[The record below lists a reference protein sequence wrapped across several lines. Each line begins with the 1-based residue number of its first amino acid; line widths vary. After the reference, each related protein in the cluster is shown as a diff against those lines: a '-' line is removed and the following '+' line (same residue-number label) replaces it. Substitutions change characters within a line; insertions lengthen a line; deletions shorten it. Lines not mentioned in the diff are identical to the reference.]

1 MLGRLLKTL
10 TALILVLLLALPMA
24 AALSAPVEAQKG
36 PAVDRVEWFRVP
48 IPDVEPAIK
57 AGTIDL
63 YIFGR
68 IPGDMAARLAATP
81 EIKIV
86 TAPSGL
92 TDIVLNPAPV
102 QIVKLPG
109 ILSKEAAAL
118 ALGVNPILVRYV
130 KPLPAEKKTEV
141 ELCGIVDLTNKTGV
155 EEVFKAIKDDR
166 VIGFNPFCIREL
178 RFELN
183 YAFDRETILK
193 EIYRGFAT
201 IKYTFYGPDDP
212 TYTELAD
219 LMAKYVFTYDFE
231 RARRRIADIMTSAG
245 ADLIGGKWHYRGQRI
260 DIIGIIRVEDERLLL
275 GRAFALELV
284 KLGFNVIPS
293 ELAFGPAIDI
303 VYGTNPIDFK
313 WHFYTEG
320 WGKGVL
326 DRWDPGNLAQFGAD
340 IIGYLPG
347 WAEPEYWNYKHELT
361 IDGKNASDYARE
373 AYYMLVKSKEEWLDA
388 LRKGTELAI
397 LESVRI
403 WGFATHDKWPVRA
416 EVKGLTID
424 LGAGLRSPYNCRG
437 WYVEGRKDIKIGHL
451 WVWTATTVWN
461 TYRGFRDVYSV
472 DPARCTYDFVV
483 WRHPF
488 TGMPIGFRVTFA
500 VETAGPDGKLK
511 VPDDAIWWDAER
523 GTWVYAKDIGRTEAT
538 SKVVFDMSRFLGAK
552 WHSGQTITWADLL
565 GSLALYL
572 DAAYNTEK
580 AKIER
585 EYATVYKENFDTVV
599 AVRPVGNNLEVYVN
613 FWHFEPAYIADWAT
627 WATTTSLPFELVAA
641 QDYVGYVSKER
652 ALSLTRARAE
662 RLPWLSLVIKA
673 DAELIVKHFTEGR
686 IKYDDYKKFITTPDG
701 KTLMTADE
709 WASRVRVLSDWFTKT
724 GTVWIS
730 NGPYMLTYYSS
741 EEQKL
746 ILEAFRDPTYP
757 FGPIAYG
764 EATPVSI
771 AAVKAPLI
779 PVGGSTEIIV
789 DARGV
794 GDIFI
799 KYLIRDPATKAVVAS
814 GSAEKAPVGF
824 VIKLPVDVTTLLLPY
839 TVYEL
844 LVIAYSSEVILPTEI
859 IIRIQTVP
867 AELIEQIAGVG
878 KSVEELEERLRAI
891 NEDLLKRIAEV
902 RGGLSEELAKS
913 VTILTETFTKA
924 LEGLGEATASSIKAL
939 GAEMGKSLGD
949 LKTSTEDRISSVERK
964 LSTDIQTVGGT
975 AEAAQST
982 ARWALIVSIVNLI
995 ILLAIAGM
1003 LFMRRS

>member
-1 MLGRLLKTL
+1 MLGSLLRILTTL
-10 TALILVLLLALPMA
+10 SLILLLVLPIA
-24 AALSAPVEAQKG
+24 AALPAPVEAQKG

-48 IPDVEPAIK
+48 IADVEPAIK

-81 EIKIV
+81 GIKIV
-86 TAPSGL
+86 TAAAGL
-92 TDIVLNPAPV
+92 TDLGLNPAPV
-102 QIVKLPG
+102 HIIKLPG
-109 ILSKEAAAL
+109 TLTKEAAAL
-118 ALGVNPILVRYV
+118 ALGVNPLLVRYV
-130 KPLPAEKKTEV
+130 KPLPAERKTEI
-141 ELCGIVDLTNKTGV
+141 ELCGIVDPLPKGA
-155 EEVFKAIKDDR
+155 EEIFKSDKAT
-166 VIGFNPFCIREL
+166 FNPFCIREL

-183 YAFDRETILK
+183 YVFDRETILR
-193 EIYRGFAT
+193 EVYRGFAN

-219 LMAKYVFTYDFE
+219 LIAKYAFGYDFE
-231 RARRRIADIMTSAG
+231 RAKRRITDIMMAAG
-245 ADLIGGKWHYRGQRI
+245 ADLVGGKWHYKGKRI

-293 ELAFGPAIDI
+293 ELAFGPAISI
-303 VYGTNPIDFK
+303 VYGTNPIDFQ

-340 IIGYLPG
+340 ILAYLPG
-347 WAEPEYWNYKHELT
+347 WGEPEYWNYKHELT
-361 IDGKNASDYARE
+361 IDGKNASDYARK
-373 AYYMLVKSKEEWLDA
+373 AWYMEVKDKEEWLDA

-416 EVKGLTID
+416 EVKGLTVD

-437 WYVEGRKDIKIGHL
+437 WFVEGKKDIKVGHL

-488 TGMPIGFRVTFA
+488 TGMPIGFRTTFT
-500 VETAGPDGKLK
+500 VETAGPEGKLK
-511 VPDDAIWWDAER
+511 VPDDAIWWDAEK
-523 GTWVYAKDIGRTEAT
+523 GAWVYAKDLGRAEAT
-538 SKVVFDMSRFLGAK
+538 SKVVFDMSKFLGAK
-552 WHSGQTITWADLL
+552 WHNGQTITWADLL
-565 GSLALYL
+565 GTLALYL
-572 DAAYNTEK
+572 DAAYNAEK
-580 AKIER
+580 AKIEG
-585 EYATVYKENFDTVV
+585 EYVRVYKENFDTVV

-627 WATTTSLPFELVAA
+627 WATTTSLPFELVAG

-652 ALSLTRARAE
+652 ALSLTRAGAVGI
-662 RLPWLSLVIKA
+662 PWLSLVIKA

-686 IKYDDYKKFITTPDG
+686 IKYDDYKKFLTMPDG
-701 KTLMTADE
+701 KALMTADE
-709 WASRVRVLSDWFTKT
+709 WASRVRALSGWFAKT
-724 GTVWIS
+724 GTAWIS

-764 EATPVSI
+764 EAAPVSI
-771 AAVKAPLI
+771 VAVKAPLI

-794 GDIFI
+794 GDIFV
-799 KYLIRDPATKAVVAS
+799 KYLIRDPVTKAVVAS
-814 GSAEKAPVGF
+814 GSAERAREGF

-839 TVYEL
+839 AVYEL
-844 LVIAYSSEVILPTEI
+844 LIIAYSSDVTLPTEVI
-859 IIRIQTVP
+859 ARIQTVP
-867 AELIEQIAGVG
+867 AELVEKLADVG
-878 KSVEELEERLRAI
+878 KSVEELDERLRAI

-902 RGGLSEELAKS
+902 RGALSEDIAKS
-913 VTILTETFTKA
+913 VTLLSDTFTKA
-924 LEGLGEATASSIKAL
+924 LEGLGKATGDSIRAL
-939 GAEMGKSLGD
+939 GTEMGRSLGD
-949 LKTSTEDRISSVERK
+949 LRTATEDRISGVERK
-964 LSTDIQTVGGT
+964 LATDIQTVGAT

-982 ARWALIVSIVNLI
+982 ARWALIVGVVNLI

-1003 LFMRRS
+1003 LFMRRI